1 MMTNA
6 EITIFNRFPDKESK
20 KFVYIPHFIDH
31 VWFHT
36 DQKSSV
42 SDGGISSADDYK
54 IRIPFSECG
63 DWIPPNDFKDLE
75 SPSANW
81 TVQNGDLFIRGK
93 WDGGRVNGAEDI
105 KKEFSGMIGK
115 VLSHSE
121 NFFGSQKHIRIGGG
135 A

>member
-1 MMTNA
+1 MLTNA
-6 EITIFNRFPDKESK
+6 DITIFNQYADQKEK
-20 KFVYIPHFIDH
+20 KIVYGPHYIER

-42 SDGGISSADDYK
+42 SDGGITSADDYK
-54 IRIPFSECG
+54 IRIPFAECDG
-63 DWIPPNDFKDLE
+63 WMPPDEYGKLS
-75 SPSANW
+75 SPGAGW

-93 WDGGRVNGAEDI
+93 WDGGRVSGIEDI
-105 KKEFSGMIGK
+105 RKGFSGMVGK

>member
-1 MMTNA
+1 MLTNT
-6 EITIFNRFPDKESK
+6 EITIFNQFPDKESK
-20 KFVYIPHFIDH
+20 KIIYIPHYIEH

-42 SDGGISSADDYK
+42 TDGGITSADDYK
-54 IRIPFSECG
+54 IRIPYAECD
-63 DWIPPNDFKDLE
+63 DWIPPNDFKDLA
-75 SPSANW
+75 SPGTNW
-81 TVQNGDLFIRGK
+81 TVRNGDVFIQGK
-93 WDGGRVNGAEDI
+93 WDGGRVNGIEDI
-105 KKEFSGMIGK
+105 KKEFSGIIGK